1 MHWLFLAPL
10 DALHRQIGIP
20 KGSGLLLRKNE
31 QTAIEGSCRASGR
44 HGSAQTKVECTART
58 HGLLHSAKRDDK
70 RFSRSAGAD
79 PSVGRRWSPPRADAA
94 KLEEG
99 RGDARFV
106 LAVRARCHW

>member
-1 MHWLFLAPL
+1 MLAAS
-10 DALHRQIGIP
+10 DALQRQISIP
-20 KGSGLLLRKNE
+20 SHSGKLLRKNE
-31 QTAIEGSCRASGR
+31 LTAIEGSCRASGR